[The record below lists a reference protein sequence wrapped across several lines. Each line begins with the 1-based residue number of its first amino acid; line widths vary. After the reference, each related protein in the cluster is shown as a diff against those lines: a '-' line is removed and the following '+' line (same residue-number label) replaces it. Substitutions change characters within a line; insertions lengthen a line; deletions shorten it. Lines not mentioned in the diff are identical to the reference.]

1 MVIKT
6 IDDRRFPLKLWWVSI
21 LSVAFQNTFLALFNK
36 VINRILNGDNRLAL
50 DLSQYAGLIF
60 DPLKDPLSFEQH
72 YFIGWEFGLS
82 LEHILGEGSREL
94 SGVRGPRR
102 VDLDVAG
109 RIVMERTA
117 AVEVVYADACGQLA
131 GAVMW
136 LDSMQRRSRWNI
148 VGCGGLFRSLQG
160 LLGLFHVRVFV
171 YLGEPPH

>member
-1 MVIKT
+1 M
-6 IDDRRFPLKLWWVSI
+6 
-21 LSVAFQNTFLALFNK
+21 AFQNTFLALLNK
-36 VINRILNGDNRLAL
+36 VINRILNGDNGLAL

-72 YFIGWEFGLS
+72 YFIRREFGLS

-117 AVEVVYADACGQLA
+117 AV
-131 GAVMW
+131 
-136 LDSMQRRSRWNI
+136 
-148 VGCGGLFRSLQG
+148 
-160 LLGLFHVRVFV
+160 
-171 YLGEPPH
+171 